1 MIFELRQKYEL
12 IKLLNLAGIARST
25 YYYYLKKL
33 IQEDKYAEIK
43 AEIQLLFQQHKGN
56 YGYRRIT
63 LELRNIGYTINHKTV
78 QRLMQLLN
86 LKSNVRVKKYR
97 SYKGTI
103 GRIAPNILHRDFFAT
118 APNQKWVSDITE
130 FRIKEEKLYLSPIL
144 DLFNGEIISYSVR
157 EHPDFTLI
165 KEMLGK
171 VLISPLQK
179 KYPTIMH
186 SDQGWHYQMKE
197 YQTILKRYGI
207 VQSMSRRQF
216 CDGEFLWYFKIRI
229 VLQEKISG

>member
-1 MIFELRQKYEL
+1 M
-12 IKLLNLAGIARST
+12 AGIARST

-130 FRIKEEKLYLSPIL
+130 FRIKEE
-144 DLFNGEIISYSVR
+144 
-157 EHPDFTLI
+157 
-165 KEMLGK
+165 MLLVSGG
-171 VLISPLQK
+171 LAYTIGIFFYADK
-179 KYPTIMH
+179 KHKFMH
-186 SDQGWHYQMKE
+186 SVWHLFVMTGSVLHYFFVL
-197 YQTILKRYGI
+197 YFIL
-207 VQSMSRRQF
+207 
-216 CDGEFLWYFKIRI
+216 
-229 VLQEKISG
+229 